1 MKGAV
6 FGFLNQLRLQAFAI
20 STDSIGSL
28 ANLLSYP
35 WSLTDR
41 DFQFCMLFIKT
52 GNVPDPDKFEK
63 HYLTPDMSIAAKAVQ
78 DTLVKKVTSYL
89 EKRLTTMGGAGVEMI
104 ATWGGLAIDI
114 GKDLLMD
121 HLKDLEK
128 QDIAA
133 Q

>member
-1 MKGAV
+1 
-6 FGFLNQLRLQAFAI
+6 
-20 STDSIGSL
+20 
-28 ANLLSYP
+28 
-35 WSLTDR
+35 
-41 DFQFCMLFIKT
+41 
-52 GNVPDPDKFEK
+52 
-63 HYLTPDMSIAAKAVQ
+63 MSIAAKAVQ